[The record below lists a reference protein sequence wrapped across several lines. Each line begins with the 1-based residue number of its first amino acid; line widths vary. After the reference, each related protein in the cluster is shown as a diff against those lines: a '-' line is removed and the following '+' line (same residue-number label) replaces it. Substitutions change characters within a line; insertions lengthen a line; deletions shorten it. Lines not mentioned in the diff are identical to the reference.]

1 MEIRQLHPWPT
12 DQNKAIP
19 IQNRFKNKIIIEG
32 ALDGVR
38 LVAGADTAF
47 NHLTNTLFAAVCLF
61 TYPDLQQVDTA
72 IASAEAKFP
81 YVPGLHVFREG
92 PVILKAFARLETRP
106 DVVIFAGHGTA
117 HPRRFGMAGHLG
129 LILDIPS
136 VGCARKKLVGHHQ
149 EFGSEEGESSPLYV
163 ENSRAGLVYRSR
175 ANVKPIFISP
185 GHKCTPG
192 DAYRLVIDCLRGYRM
207 PEPLR
212 SAHILAGRIKRGALK
227 REAEYKQTGGGV

>member
-12 DQNKAIP
+12 DQNEAVL
-19 IQNRFKNKIIIEG
+19 IQNQFKKEITVEG
-32 ALDGVR
+32 ALNGVR

-47 NHLTNTLFAAVCLF
+47 DHIANTLFAAICLF
-61 TYPDLQQVDTA
+61 TYPDLQQIDTA

-117 HPRRFGMAGHLG
+117 HPRRFGIAGHLG

-136 VGCARKKLVGHHQ
+136 IGCARKKLVGQHQ
-149 EFGSEEGESSPLYV
+149 EFGSEEGESSPLYMG
-163 ENSRAGLVYRSR
+163 NSNAGLVYRSR
-175 ANVKPIFISP
+175 GNVKPIFISP
-185 GHKCTPG
+185 GHKCAPG
-192 DAYRLVIDCLRGYRM
+192 DAYRLVIGCLRGYRM

-212 SAHILAGRIKRGALK
+212 SAHILAGRIKRGARK
-227 REAEYKQTGGGV
+227 NEAEYKQTGGGV